1 MPLAGVDGGGGRK
14 RNERPTARKPAL
26 DRWRRAVSTSGRV
39 STARSWGVGGGVSA
53 RVVALLTLAAFIN
66 FVDRGNL
73 ATAGPLIRDQFALS
87 NAQLGL
93 LLSAFFWSYTPAQVP
108 AGWLA
113 ERLDARR
120 VLACGLAVWGVAT
133 ALTGL
138 ATGFMMLLVLR
149 VMLGLGESVM
159 YPASFK
165 ILAREALEGQRGRA
179 NGFLASG
186 LFAGPA
192 FGTLAGGLLMAWL
205 GWRVVFFVFGC
216 ASLLW
221 LWPWLRTP
229 RAPTPQRSPGVQ
241 DGPSTLMILRRRELW
256 GSCLGHF
263 CEAYAFYLVLSWL
276 PVFLVK
282 ARGFSVTEMAQIG
295 AGVYALSAVTC
306 ILTGWVS
313 DHWLAVGASSNR
325 VRKSALLT
333 GFAGIA
339 VCMSACALAG
349 PFGSVLAMAGC
360 GACLGIVTTA
370 LYATA
375 QTLAGPEAAARW
387 FGVQNFFGNF
397 AGISA
402 PVITG
407 IVVDRTGSFSFA
419 FLIAAVLALVGM
431 IAYGLIV
438 HRIETVDWHTPGL
451 GRLVPVLTRQE

>member
-1 MPLAGVDGGGGRK
+1 M
-14 RNERPTARKPAL
+14 
-26 DRWRRAVSTSGRV
+26 RV
-39 STARSWGVGGGVSA
+39 SAARSRGIGEGVSA

-73 ATAGPLIRDQFALS
+73 ATAGPLIRDQLGLS
-87 NAQLGL
+87 NTQLGL
-93 LLSAFFWSYTPAQVP
+93 LLSAFFSSYTPAQLP

-138 ATGFMMLLVLR
+138 AAGFMMLLVLR

-159 YPASFK
+159 YPASMK
-165 ILAREALEGQRGRA
+165 ILAQEAHEGQRGRA
-179 NGFLASG
+179 NGSLAAG

-205 GWRVVFFVFGC
+205 GWRVIFFVFGC

-229 RAPTPQRSPGVQ
+229 SGSTPQRSPGMQ
-241 DGPSTLMILRRRELW
+241 DCPSTLMILRRRELW

-263 CEAYAFYLVLSWL
+263 CEAYAGYLVLSWL

-295 AGVYALSAVTC
+295 AGVYSLAALAC

-313 DHWLAVGASSNR
+313 DRWLNAGASSNR
-325 VRKSALLT
+325 VRKTTLLT
-333 GFAGIA
+333 GLAGVA
-339 VCMSACALAG
+339 VCLSACALTG
-349 PFGSVLAMAGC
+349 PLGSVLAMAGC
-360 GACLGIVTTA
+360 GACLGIVNPP

-375 QTLAGPEAAARW
+375 QTLAGPEALLDGSGFRISSATLPEFPRRW
-387 FGVQNFFGNF
+387 SPESWS
-397 AGISA
+397 IKLEPSCL
-402 PVITG
+402 P
-407 IVVDRTGSFSFA
+407 S
-419 FLIAAVLALVGM
+419 
-431 IAYGLIV
+431 
-438 HRIETVDWHTPGL
+438 
-451 GRLVPVLTRQE
+451 